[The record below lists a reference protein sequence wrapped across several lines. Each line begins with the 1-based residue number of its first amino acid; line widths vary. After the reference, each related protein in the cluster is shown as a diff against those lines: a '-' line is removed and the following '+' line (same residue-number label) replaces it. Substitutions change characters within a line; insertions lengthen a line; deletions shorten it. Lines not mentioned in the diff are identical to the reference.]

1 MDPRYIDLAEVLTGH
16 STQLEEGDRVLID
29 CFDIPAAMVIALIRT
44 IRQRGALPHVTLHN
58 ARISREML
66 LGAKEEQFAFDAEIK
81 LRQMKGMDAYIALR
95 GAHNIF
101 ENSDVSAD
109 RVLVAESALKPV
121 LDYRVRQTRWVVLRW
136 PTPGM
141 AQQALMSS
149 EAFEDF
155 YFRVCSMDYSR
166 MTEGMENLKALMEST
181 DRVRIVGK
189 GTDLEFSI
197 KGIPAVTCGGLRN
210 IPDGEV
216 FTSPVKN
223 SVNGVIRFNA
233 PTIYQG
239 TSFDRIRLVFQEG
252 RVVESSSTNST
263 RLEEILDTDDGA
275 RYIGEFSLAFNPHI
289 TRPMRDILFDE
300 KMAGSF
306 HFTPGQAYEE
316 ADNGNRSQIHWDM
329 VCLQTPQY
337 GGGEIYFDGDL
348 IRKDGQFIPD
358 PLQKL
363 NPEYLLAEDAQRRAN

>member
-1 MDPRYIDLAEVLTGH
+1 MDPRYFDLAEVLTGH
-16 STQLEEGDRVLID
+16 STRLQEGDRVLID
-29 CFDIPAAMVIALIRT
+29 CFDIPVAMTIALIRS
-44 IRQRGALPHVTLHN
+44 IRQKGAQPHVTFHN
-58 ARISREML
+58 ARVNRELL
-66 LGAKEEQFAFDAEIK
+66 LGATEDQFAFDAGMK

-95 GAHNIF
+95 GSHNIF
-101 ENSDVSAD
+101 ENSDVPAD
-109 RVLVAESALKPV
+109 GVAVAQAAFKPV
-121 LDYRVRQTRWVVLRW
+121 LDYRVGQTRWVVLRW

-155 YFRVCSMDYSR
+155 FFRVCAMDYGR
-166 MTEGMENLKALMEST
+166 MTEGMESLKALMEST
-181 DRVRIVGK
+181 DRVRIKGE

-197 KGIPAVTCGGLRN
+197 KGIAAVTCGGLRN

-216 FTSPVKN
+216 FTCPVKN

-233 PTIYQG
+233 PTVYQG
-239 TSFDRIRLVFQEG
+239 TSFDRIRLVFREG
-252 RVVESSSTNST
+252 RVVECSSTNT
-263 RLEEILDTDDGA
+263 KRLEEILDTDAGA

-289 TRPMRDILFDE
+289 TRPLRDILFDE

-329 VCLQTPQY
+329 VCLQTPEF
-337 GGGEIYFDGDL
+337 GGGEIYFDGEL
-348 IRKDGQFIPD
+348 IRKDGQFLPE
-358 PLQKL
+358 PLRKL
-363 NPEYLLAEDAQRRAN
+363 NPEYLLGQAQE